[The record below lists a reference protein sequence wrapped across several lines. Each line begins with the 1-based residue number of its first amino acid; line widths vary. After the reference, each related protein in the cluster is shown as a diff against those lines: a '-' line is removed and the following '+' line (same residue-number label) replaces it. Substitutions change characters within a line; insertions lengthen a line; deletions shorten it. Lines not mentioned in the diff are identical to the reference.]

1 MSMGAPEEQK
11 IRTNQRASMGYRPK
25 TLRRLSQKRAPTML
39 ESLCFREIVRT
50 LICEGLSGFY
60 SSVGLTS
67 VPWLRRCFLV
77 GEKLF
82 ILRILRNP
90 FFVGVSLVRV
100 KRGAQYISLYTHAW
114 ILNKAMSDSS
124 NIHISPSASSF
135 QLILFSLLSSAS
147 SLQLIL
153 FSLLSSAYY
162 LQLTVFSLP
171 SSAYCA

>member
-1 MSMGAPEEQK
+1 MGAPKEQK

-82 ILRILRNP
+82 ILRILRNL
-90 FFVGVSLVRV
+90 FLVGVSLVRV
-100 KRGAQYISLYTHAW
+100 KHGAQYIFLYTHVW
-114 ILNKAMSDSS
+114 RPNKATSDSLK
-124 NIHISPSASSF
+124 IHISPSAY
-135 QLILFSLLSSAS
+135 

-153 FSLLSSAYY
+153 FSLLSLAYY
-162 LQLTVFSLP
+162 VQDAAVRYGVEL
-171 SSAYCA
+171 